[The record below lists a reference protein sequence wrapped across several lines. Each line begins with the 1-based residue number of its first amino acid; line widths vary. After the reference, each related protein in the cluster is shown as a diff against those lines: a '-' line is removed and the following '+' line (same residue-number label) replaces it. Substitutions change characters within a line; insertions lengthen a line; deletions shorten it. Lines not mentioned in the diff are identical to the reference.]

1 MTKSQE
7 YLGAKTSSVTF
18 GNRVNAFLALPER
31 GDPPYPAA
39 ILCHE
44 RYGLVQHTLDLAAKF
59 ASYGFVGIAPDMYS
73 RWEGDKEAL
82 RKGDIIVRLSDND
95 IISYLSEALDYLR
108 DRPDVKRDRIAAI
121 GVCQS
126 GEYPLLLN
134 SVRKDIAA
142 NVVIYGG
149 AQGFV
154 WELRKGP
161 CDNYH
166 SLLKEIQAPVLGIW
180 GEDDFVVS
188 VDDVLRLRSSLE
200 QHRKSYE
207 FVLFPHMPHGW
218 LNSTMPGRYRPREA
232 DEAWRLIIDFLERVF
247 SGAFRPDRVTWRFYS
262 NVACDYDFSKKERL
276 A

>member
-1 MTKSQE
+1 MVESKQ
-7 YLGAKTSSVTF
+7 YLGARTSYVTF
-18 GNRVNAFLALPER
+18 GNRVKAFLAMPER
-31 GDPPYPAA
+31 GDAPYPAA

-59 ASYGFVGIAPDMYS
+59 ASYGFVGIAPDMFS
-73 RWEGDKEAL
+73 RWDGDRDAL
-82 RKGDIIVRLSDND
+82 NRGDIIVRLSDDD
-95 IISYLSEALDYLR
+95 IISYMGETLDYLR
-108 DRPDVKRDRIAAI
+108 DRADVKHDSIAAI
-121 GVCQS
+121 GICQS

-134 SVRKDIAA
+134 SVRKEIAA

-161 CDNYH
+161 CEDYH
-166 SLLKEIQAPVLGIW
+166 SMLKEIQAPVLGIW

-200 QHRKSYE
+200 RHRKSYE
-207 FVLFPHMPHGW
+207 FILFPHMPHGW
-218 LNSTMPGRYRPREA
+218 LNSTMPGRFRAKEA
-232 DEAWRLIIDFLERVF
+232 DEAWHLIIDFLERAF
-247 SGAFRPDRVTWRFYS
+247 SGAFPRDRAIWRFYS
-262 NVACDYDFSKKERL
+262 NMACDYDFSQKERV